1 VIVPEQKLITVKCG
15 YIHFNAGNS
24 SSPGS
29 GSEEQY
35 SSSNDTDTRDAD
47 IFSSVALPDDPAAV
61 SVSDS
66 ESDEDTIAQ
75 ECYRIF
81 KEYEPQQSQH
91 TVSKV
96 KVKSHN
102 ELQ

>member
-1 VIVPEQKLITVKCG
+1 M
-15 YIHFNAGNS
+15 HFHLGNS
-24 SSPGS
+24 SSPGA

-35 SSSNDTDTRDAD
+35 GSSSDTDTRDTN
-47 IFSSVALPDDPAAV
+47 IISSVALRDDPATI

-96 KVKSHN
+96 KMKCHD
-102 ELQ
+102 EL